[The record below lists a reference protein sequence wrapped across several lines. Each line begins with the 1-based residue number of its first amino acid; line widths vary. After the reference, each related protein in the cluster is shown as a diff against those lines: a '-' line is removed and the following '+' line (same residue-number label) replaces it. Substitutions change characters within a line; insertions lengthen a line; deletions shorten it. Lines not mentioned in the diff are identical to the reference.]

1 MRLSIWSREIK
12 GINSEQYE
20 TRTRHGSRKLPE
32 ILHHVME
39 SNPGPLSPRPILHT
53 ITPKG
58 YPDGITHHGS
68 GIDSMTC
75 PLFRIVRPRTLTS

>member
-1 MRLSIWSREIK
+1 
-12 GINSEQYE
+12 
-20 TRTRHGSRKLPE
+20 
-32 ILHHVME
+32 ME

-68 GIDSMTC
+68 GIDSMTLEQKK
-75 PLFRIVRPRTLTS
+75 PTKHAHKQANLSLRLDKNHNTPKSPLTSNKQKQRKL